1 MARVPAWISS
11 PSSNHTRNIS
21 DMHVPKVIKKR
32 FAEPPLP
39 ANGICEA
46 CNSHFSQ

>member
-21 DMHVPKVIKKR
+21 DMHVPKIIKKR
-32 FAEPPLP
+32 FSDLFDKQSIGART
-39 ANGICEA
+39 
-46 CNSHFSQ
+46 